1 MLQNDRW
8 QPLVRS
14 RKAGI
19 VSGIIFVNFS
29 RAVISLDLQGAVEK
43 IESGLKGETN
53 EWKSRAVDLI
63 WPSVKARTRHARF
76 TCKRRTS
83 AFFPLRK
90 LSSRVAQRRRY
101 PPCLSK
107 ILSLFA
113 DVPSLGL
120 LSWTNHLDGKE
131 ISRGQLH
138 RLNENWINYYGPQ
151 CEIYYLLKT
160 SLIKLPYDPK

>member
-1 MLQNDRW
+1 MLHCHANKATDGNHC
-8 QPLVRS
+8 VRS

-19 VSGIIFVNFS
+19 VSGIVFVNFG

-53 EWKSRAVDLI
+53 EWKNRAVDLI

-83 AFFPLRK
+83 AFFPLRN
-90 LSSRVAQRRRY
+90 LSSRVARRGRY

-107 ILSLFA
+107 ILSLLA

-120 LSWTNHLDGKE
+120 LSWTNHLNDGKKNFA
-131 ISRGQLH
+131 R
-138 RLNENWINYYGPQ
+138 PT
-151 CEIYYLLKT
+151 T
-160 SLIKLPYDPK
+160 SVEWELD

>member
-1 MLQNDRW
+1 MRICLLCRRSDGW

-19 VSGIIFVNFS
+19 VSDIVFVNFG

-83 AFFPLRK
+83 AFFPLRN
-90 LSSRVAQRRRY
+90 LSSRVARRGCY
-101 PPCLSK
+101 PPFK
-107 ILSLFA
+107 
-113 DVPSLGL
+113 
-120 LSWTNHLDGKE
+120 
-131 ISRGQLH
+131 
-138 RLNENWINYYGPQ
+138 
-151 CEIYYLLKT
+151 
-160 SLIKLPYDPK
+160 DPIAVR

>member
-1 MLQNDRW
+1 MKVKKRNGNSTDDVVRNHGW
-8 QPLVRS
+8 QPLIRS
-14 RKAGI
+14 RKGMSSI
-19 VSGIIFVNFS
+19 VFANFG

-53 EWKSRAVDLI
+53 EWKNRAVDLI

-83 AFFPLRK
+83 AFFPLRN
-90 LSSRVAQRRRY
+90 LSSRVARRGRY

-120 LSWTNHLDGKE
+120 LS
-131 ISRGQLH
+131 
-138 RLNENWINYYGPQ
+138 
-151 CEIYYLLKT
+151 
-160 SLIKLPYDPK
+160 

>member
-1 MLQNDRW
+1 MNIKVKEQNKNSTDSVTKRQMTTTGPFSKGGHCVGHHICKF
-8 QPLVRS
+8 QPC
-14 RKAGI
+14 GY
-19 VSGIIFVNFS
+19 
-29 RAVISLDLQGAVEK
+29 ISLDLQGAVEK

-120 LSWTNHLDGKE
+120 LS
-131 ISRGQLH
+131 
-138 RLNENWINYYGPQ
+138 
-151 CEIYYLLKT
+151 
-160 SLIKLPYDPK
+160 

>member
-1 MLQNDRW
+1 MNGNHW
-8 QPLVRS
+8 VSS
-14 RKAGI
+14 RKADI
-19 VSGIIFVNFS
+19 VSGIVFVNFG

-83 AFFPLRK
+83 AFFPLRN
-90 LSSRVAQRRRY
+90 LSSRVARRGRY

-120 LSWTNHLDGKE
+120 LSWTNDLDGKE
-131 ISRGQLH
+131 ISRGRLH
-138 RLNENWINYYGPQ
+138 RLNENWIELITAWPQ
-151 CEIYYLLKT
+151 YTLLETIFHKIA
-160 SLIKLPYDPK
+160 L